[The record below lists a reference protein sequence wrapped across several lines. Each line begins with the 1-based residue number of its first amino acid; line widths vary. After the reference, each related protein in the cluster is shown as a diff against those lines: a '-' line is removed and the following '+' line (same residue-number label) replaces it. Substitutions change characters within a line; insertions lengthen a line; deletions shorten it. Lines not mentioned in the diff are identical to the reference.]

1 LAIKGGA
8 IMLQDIMQELWEYA
22 VSQEQEEGYT
32 REEAEKRVRDFFEQE
47 GGMDDESMGTAGE

>member
-1 LAIKGGA
+1 
-8 IMLQDIMQELWEYA
+8 MLQDIMQELWEYA